1 MALVRAKPRHHSWK
15 MSRVSIGAAEDGTL
29 TYLIDHPPSDLPA
42 VRGRD
47 LQAAWDL
54 ARDAAHRAAWSVG
67 RAFRFRTQDG
77 GWTDLAL
84 HDADARCWA
93 GAVDRAVG
101 MQTAYGLSVCLRLL
115 ALIEFLARTPW
126 TAGLIDLSHE
136 AELHPAL
143 LRLAAEARLT
153 DDATFDE
160 HGFKKTLQTL
170 PATARPSGA
179 THA

>member
-1 MALVRAKPRHHSWK
+1 
-15 MSRVSIGAAEDGTL
+15 MSRVQIGAAEDGTL
-29 TYLIDHPPSDLPA
+29 TYLIDHAPSDLPA

-47 LQAAWDL
+47 LEAAWEQARQAA
-54 ARDAAHRAAWSVG
+54 REAAWSVA
-67 RAFRFRTQDG
+67 RAFRFRAADG

-115 ALIEFLARTPW
+115 ALIQLLARSPW
-126 TAGLIDLSHE
+126 SAGLIDLSHE

-170 PATARPSGA
+170 PALGRPSGA
-179 THA
+179 SHA

>member
-1 MALVRAKPRHHSWK
+1 MTRTH
-15 MSRVSIGAAEDGTL
+15 AAG
-29 TYLIDHPPSDLPA
+29 PA
-42 VRGRD
+42 R
-47 LQAAWDL
+47 
-54 ARDAAHRAAWSVG
+54 
-67 RAFRFRTQDG
+67 
-77 GWTDLAL
+77 WT
-84 HDADARCWA
+84 
-93 GAVDRAVG
+93 
-101 MQTAYGLSVCLRLL
+101 YGLSVCLRLL

>member
-1 MALVRAKPRHHSWK
+1 
-15 MSRVSIGAAEDGTL
+15 
-29 TYLIDHPPSDLPA
+29 
-42 VRGRD
+42 
-47 LQAAWDL
+47 
-54 ARDAAHRAAWSVG
+54 
-67 RAFRFRTQDG
+67 
-77 GWTDLAL
+77 
-84 HDADARCWA
+84 
-93 GAVDRAVG
+93 
-101 MQTAYGLSVCLRLL
+101 
-115 ALIEFLARTPW
+115 
-126 TAGLIDLSHE
+126 LSHE

>member
-1 MALVRAKPRHHSWK
+1 
-15 MSRVSIGAAEDGTL
+15 
-29 TYLIDHPPSDLPA
+29 
-42 VRGRD
+42 
-47 LQAAWDL
+47 
-54 ARDAAHRAAWSVG
+54 
-67 RAFRFRTQDG
+67 
-77 GWTDLAL
+77 
-84 HDADARCWA
+84 
-93 GAVDRAVG
+93 VDRAVG

>member
-42 VRGRD
+42 VGGGGRPG
-47 LQAAWDL
+47 AL